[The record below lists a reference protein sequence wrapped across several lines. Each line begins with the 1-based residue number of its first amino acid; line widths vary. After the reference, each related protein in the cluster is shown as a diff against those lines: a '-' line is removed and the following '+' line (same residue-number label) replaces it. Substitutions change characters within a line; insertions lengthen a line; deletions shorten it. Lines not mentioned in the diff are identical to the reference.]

1 MSETIR
7 INKYIANAGIC
18 SRRDAD
24 KLVESGKVTVNGII
38 ATPGMGVSSKDVVCV
53 TGKEIKAKDDKVV
66 LAFYKPIGITCTE
79 RDKYAKTT
87 ILEYVKYP
95 VRVTYAGRL
104 DKDSEGLILLT
115 NDGELIQ
122 ALMKGSHYH
131 EKEYVVKVD
140 KDISQIFLDKMSEGV
155 YLTELDRTTRPCK
168 VEMVGKRTFKIV
180 LTQGLNRQIRRM
192 TKELG
197 YTVTSLKRIRIE
209 KITIDGLKIGQ
220 YRELTEKEKEN
231 LYIRCNYWHKRLY
244 VEIFNGTFKFGK
256 TRIFSC

>member
-1 MSETIR
+1 MSETVR
-7 INKYIANAGIC
+7 INKYIANAGVC

-24 KLVESGKVTVNGII
+24 KLIDAGKVTVNGKM
-38 ATPGMGVSSKDVVCV
+38 ALQGMTVTSQDTVCV
-53 TGKEIKAKDDKVV
+53 NGKVIKAKDDKVV
-66 LAFYKPIGITCTE
+66 LAFYKPIGVTCTE
-79 RDKYAKTT
+79 KDKFAEKT

-115 NDGELIQ
+115 NDGNLIQ
-122 ALMKGSHYH
+122 ALMKGSHHH

-140 KDISQIFLDKMSEGV
+140 KEITKDFLGKMAAGV
-155 YLTELDRTTRPCK
+155 YLPELDRTTRPCM
-168 VEMVGKRTFKIV
+168 VEQVGKLTFKII

-197 YTVTSLKRIRIE
+197 YNVTSLKRIRIE
-209 KITIDGLKIGQ
+209 RITIDGLKIGQ

-231 LYIRCNYWHKRLY
+231 LYETVGLK
-244 VEIFNGTFKFGK
+244 
-256 TRIFSC
+256 

>member
-1 MSETIR
+1 MSETVR
-7 INKYIANAGIC
+7 INKYIANAGVC

-24 KLVESGKVTVNGII
+24 KLIDTGKVTVNGKM
-38 ATPGMGVSSKDVVCV
+38 AVQGMTVTSQDTVCV
-53 TGKEIKAKDDKVV
+53 NGKVIKAKDDKVV

-79 RDKYAKTT
+79 RDKFAEKT

-115 NDGELIQ
+115 NDGNLIQ
-122 ALMKGSHYH
+122 ALMKGSHHH
-131 EKEYVVKVD
+131 EKEYVVQVD
-140 KDISQIFLDKMSEGV
+140 KEITKDFLEKMTAGV
-155 YLTELDRTTRPCK
+155 YLPELDRTTRPCV
-168 VEMVGKRTFKIV
+168 VEQVGKLTFKII

-197 YTVTSLKRIRIE
+197 YNVTSLKRIRIE
-209 KITIDGLKIGQ
+209 RITIDGLKIGQ

-231 LYIRCNYWHKRLY
+231 LYETVGLK
-244 VEIFNGTFKFGK
+244 
-256 TRIFSC
+256 

>member
-1 MSETIR
+1 MSETMR

-24 KLVESGKVTVNGII
+24 RLVEEGKVTVNGLP
-38 ATPGMGVSSKDVVCV
+38 AKPGMSVSTSDIVCV
-53 TGKEIKAKDDKVV
+53 SGKVIKAKDNKVV

-79 RDKYAKTT
+79 RDKFAEKT

-115 NDGELIQ
+115 NDGDLIQ
-122 ALMKGSHYH
+122 ALMKGSNRH
-131 EKEYVVKVD
+131 EKEYVVKTD
-140 KDISQIFLDKMSEGV
+140 REITAQFLEKMSQGV
-155 YLTELDRTTRPCK
+155 YLRELSQTTRPCQ
-168 VEMVGKRTFKIV
+168 VTQVGKNTFKII

-192 TKELG
+192 CKELG
-197 YTVTSLKRIRIE
+197 YNVTSLKRIRIE

-220 YRELTEKEKEN
+220 YRELTEREKEN
-231 LYIRCNYWHKRLY
+231 LYETVGLK
-244 VEIFNGTFKFGK
+244 
-256 TRIFSC
+256 

>member
-1 MSETIR
+1 MSETVR
-7 INKYIANAGIC
+7 INKYIANAGVC

-24 KLVESGKVTVNGII
+24 KLIDAGKVTVNGKM
-38 ATPGMGVSSKDVVCV
+38 ALQGMTVAAQDTVCV
-53 TGKEIKAKDDKVV
+53 NGKVIKAKDDKVV

-79 RDKYAKTT
+79 RDKFAEKT

-115 NDGELIQ
+115 NDGNLIQ
-122 ALMKGSHYH
+122 ALMKGSHHH

-140 KDISQIFLDKMSEGV
+140 KEITKDFLGKMAAGV
-155 YLTELDRTTRPCK
+155 YLPELDRTTRPCM
-168 VEMVGKRTFKIV
+168 VEQVGKLTFKII

-197 YTVTSLKRIRIE
+197 YNVTSLKRIRIE
-209 KITIDGLKIGQ
+209 RITIDGLKIGQ

-231 LYIRCNYWHKRLY
+231 LYETVGLK
-244 VEIFNGTFKFGK
+244 
-256 TRIFSC
+256 

>member
-1 MSETIR
+1 MSETVR
-7 INKYIANAGIC
+7 INKYIANAGVC

-24 KLVESGKVTVNGII
+24 KLIDAGKVTVNGKT
-38 ATPGMGVSSKDVVCV
+38 ATQGIGVCHTDTVCV
-53 TGKEIKAKDDKVV
+53 NGKEIKAKDDKIV
-66 LAFYKPIGITCTE
+66 LAFYKPVGITCTE
-79 RDKYAKTT
+79 RDKFAEKT

-115 NDGELIQ
+115 NDGNLIQ
-122 ALMKGSHYH
+122 ALMKESNCH

-140 KDISQIFLDKMSEGV
+140 KEITREFLQKMSAGI
-155 YLTELDRTTRPCK
+155 YLKELDRTTRPCQ
-168 VEMVGKRTFKIV
+168 VEKVGKFTFKII

-197 YTVTSLKRIRIE
+197 YHVTSLKRIRIE
-209 KITIDGLKIGQ
+209 KITIDGLKVGQ

-231 LYIRCNYWHKRLY
+231 LYEMVGLK
-244 VEIFNGTFKFGK
+244 
-256 TRIFSC
+256 

>member
-1 MSETIR
+1 MSETVR

-24 KLVESGKVTVNGII
+24 KLVTEGKVTINGKIAQAGSLIKEGDTVCVNGKAIK
-38 ATPGMGVSSKDVVCV
+38 SK
-53 TGKEIKAKDDKVV
+53 ENKVI
-66 LAFYKPIGITCTE
+66 LAFYKPVGITCTE
-79 RDKYAKTT
+79 RDKFAEKT

-115 NDGELIQ
+115 NDGNLIQ

-140 KDISQIFLDKMSEGV
+140 KEITPRFLEKMATGV
-155 YLTELDRTTRPCK
+155 YLKELDRTTRPCK
-168 VEMVGKRTFKIV
+168 VEKVGKFTFKIV

-197 YTVTSLKRIRIE
+197 YCVTSLKRIRIE

-231 LYIRCNYWHKRLY
+231 LYETVGLK
-244 VEIFNGTFKFGK
+244 
-256 TRIFSC
+256 

>member
-1 MSETIR
+1 MSEVVR
-7 INKYIANAGIC
+7 INKYIANAGVC

-24 KLVESGKVTVNGII
+24 KLVEQGKVTVNGKI
-38 ATPGMGVSSKDVVCV
+38 ATCGMNVSGKDTVCV
-53 TGKEIKAKDDKVV
+53 NGKAIKGRDNKVV
-66 LAFYKPIGITCTE
+66 LAFYKPVGITCTE
-79 RDKYAKTT
+79 RDKFAEKT

-115 NDGELIQ
+115 NDGDLIQ
-122 ALMKGSHYH
+122 ALMKGSNHH

-140 KDISQIFLDKMSEGV
+140 REITSQFLEKMSSGL
-155 YLTELDRTTRPCK
+155 YLKELDQTTRPCK
-168 VEMVGKRTFKIV
+168 VEQVGKMTFKIV

-197 YTVTSLKRIRIE
+197 YNVTSLKRIRIE

-231 LYIRCNYWHKRLY
+231 LYETVGLR
-244 VEIFNGTFKFGK
+244 
-256 TRIFSC
+256 

>member
-1 MSETIR
+1 MSETVR

-24 KLVESGKVTVNGII
+24 KLVESGKVTVNGLV
-38 ATPGMGVSSKDVVCV
+38 ATQGMGIHVGDTVCV
-53 TGKEIKAKDDKVV
+53 NGKVIKAKDDKVI
-66 LAFYKPIGITCTE
+66 LAFYKPVGITCTE
-79 RDKYAKTT
+79 RDKFAEKT

-115 NDGELIQ
+115 NDGNLIQ
-122 ALMKGSHYH
+122 ALMKGSHEH

-140 KDISQIFLDKMSEGV
+140 KDITSVFLEKMAGGV
-155 YLTELDRTTRPCK
+155 YLQELGKTTKPCRL
-168 VEMVGKRTFKIV
+168 EQVGKRTFKIV

-197 YTVTSLKRIRIE
+197 YNVTSLKRIRIE

-220 YRELTEKEKEN
+220 YRELTEREKQN
-231 LYIRCNYWHKRLY
+231 LYETVGLM
-244 VEIFNGTFKFGK
+244 
-256 TRIFSC
+256 

>member
-1 MSETIR
+1 MSETVR
-7 INKYIANAGIC
+7 INKYIANAGVC

-24 KLVESGKVTVNGII
+24 KLIDAGKVSVNGKM
-38 ATPGMGVSSKDVVCV
+38 AVQGMTVTSQDTVCV
-53 TGKEIKAKDDKVV
+53 NGKVIKAKDDKVV

-79 RDKYAKTT
+79 KDKFAEKT

-115 NDGELIQ
+115 NDGDLIQ
-122 ALMKGSHYH
+122 ALMKGSHQH

-140 KDISQIFLDKMSEGV
+140 KEITKDFLEKMAAGV
-155 YLTELDRTTRPCK
+155 YLPEFDRRTKPCK
-168 VEMVGKRTFKIV
+168 VEQVGKLTFKII

-197 YTVTSLKRIRIE
+197 YNVTSLKRIRIE
-209 KITIDGLKIGQ
+209 RITIDGLKIGQ

-231 LYIRCNYWHKRLY
+231 LYETVGLK
-244 VEIFNGTFKFGK
+244 
-256 TRIFSC
+256 

>member
-1 MSETIR
+1 MSETTR

-24 KLVESGKVTVNGII
+24 KLVEQGKVTINGKTATCGMAVSEKDTVCVNGKII
-38 ATPGMGVSSKDVVCV
+38 KGRDN
-53 TGKEIKAKDDKVV
+53 KVV
-66 LAFYKPIGITCTE
+66 LAFYKPVGITCTE
-79 RDKYAKTT
+79 RDKFAEKT

-115 NDGELIQ
+115 NDGDLIQ
-122 ALMKGSHYH
+122 ALMKGSNHH

-140 KDISQIFLDKMSEGV
+140 REITSQFLEKMASGV
-155 YLTELDRTTRPCK
+155 YLKELSQTTRPCK
-168 VEMVGKRTFKIV
+168 VEQVGKMTFKIV

-192 TKELG
+192 AKELG
-197 YTVTSLKRIRIE
+197 YNVTSLKRIRIE

-220 YRELTEKEKEN
+220 YRELTEWEKEN
-231 LYIRCNYWHKRLY
+231 LYETVGLR
-244 VEIFNGTFKFGK
+244 
-256 TRIFSC
+256 

>member
-1 MSETIR
+1 MSETVR
-7 INKYIANAGIC
+7 INKYIANAGVC

-24 KLVESGKVTVNGII
+24 KLIDAGKVTVNGKM
-38 ATPGMGVSSKDVVCV
+38 AMQGMTVTSQDTVCV
-53 TGKEIKAKDDKVV
+53 NGKVIKAKDDKVV

-79 RDKYAKTT
+79 RDKFAEKT

-115 NDGELIQ
+115 NDGNLIQ
-122 ALMKGSHYH
+122 ALMKGSHHH

-140 KDISQIFLDKMSEGV
+140 KEITKDFLEKMAAGV
-155 YLTELDRTTRPCK
+155 YLPELDRTTRPCM
-168 VEMVGKRTFKIV
+168 VEQVGKLTFKII

-197 YTVTSLKRIRIE
+197 YNVTSLKRIRIE
-209 KITIDGLKIGQ
+209 RITIDGLKIGQ

-231 LYIRCNYWHKRLY
+231 LYETVGLK
-244 VEIFNGTFKFGK
+244 
-256 TRIFSC
+256 

>member
-1 MSETIR
+1 MSETVR

-24 KLVESGKVTVNGII
+24 KLVESGKVTVNGIV
-38 ATPGMGVSSKDVVCV
+38 ATPGVGVSFKDVVCV
-53 TGKEIKAKDDKVV
+53 NGKEIKAKDDKVV

-79 RDKYAKTT
+79 RDKHAKTT

-140 KDISQIFLDKMSEGV
+140 KDISQTFLDKMSEGV

-168 VEMVGKRTFKIV
+168 LEQVGKRTFKII

-231 LYIRCNYWHKRLY
+231 LYETVGLK
-244 VEIFNGTFKFGK
+244 
-256 TRIFSC
+256 

>member
-1 MSETIR
+1 MSETVR

-24 KLVESGKVTVNGII
+24 KLVESGKVMVNGLV
-38 ATPGMGVSSKDVVCV
+38 ATPGMGIHAGDTVCV
-53 TGKEIKAKDDKVV
+53 NGKVIKAKDDKVV
-66 LAFYKPIGITCTE
+66 LAFYKPVGITCTE
-79 RDKYAKTT
+79 RDKFAEKT

-115 NDGELIQ
+115 NDGDLIQ
-122 ALMKGSHYH
+122 ALMKGSHHH
-131 EKEYVVKVD
+131 EKEYVVKTD
-140 KDISQIFLDKMSEGV
+140 KEITDRFLEKMSQGV
-155 YLTELDRTTRPCK
+155 YLRELDRTTRPCQITG
-168 VEMVGKRTFKIV
+168 VGKNTFKIV

-192 TKELG
+192 CKELG

-231 LYIRCNYWHKRLY
+231 LYETVGLK
-244 VEIFNGTFKFGK
+244 
-256 TRIFSC
+256 

>member
-1 MSETIR
+1 MSETVR
-7 INKYIANAGIC
+7 INKYIANAGVC

-24 KLVESGKVTVNGII
+24 KLIDTGKVTVNGKM
-38 ATPGMGVSSKDVVCV
+38 AVQGMTVTSQDTVCV
-53 TGKEIKAKDDKVV
+53 NGKVIKAKDDKVV

-79 RDKYAKTT
+79 RDKFAEKT

-115 NDGELIQ
+115 NDGNLIQ
-122 ALMKGSHYH
+122 ALMKGSHHH

-140 KDISQIFLDKMSEGV
+140 KEITKDFLEKMTAGV
-155 YLTELDRTTRPCK
+155 YLPELDRTTRPCV
-168 VEMVGKRTFKIV
+168 VEQVGKLTFKII

-197 YTVTSLKRIRIE
+197 YNVTSLKRIRIE
-209 KITIDGLKIGQ
+209 RITIDGLKIGQ

-231 LYIRCNYWHKRLY
+231 LYETVGLK
-244 VEIFNGTFKFGK
+244 
-256 TRIFSC
+256 

>member
-1 MSETIR
+1 MSEVVR
-7 INKYIANAGIC
+7 INKYIANAGVC

-24 KLVESGKVTVNGII
+24 KLVEQGKVTVNGKI
-38 ATPGMGVSSKDVVCV
+38 ATCGMSVSEEDTVCV
-53 TGKEIKAKDDKVV
+53 NGKAIRGRDNKVV
-66 LAFYKPIGITCTE
+66 LAFYKPVGITCTE
-79 RDKYAKTT
+79 RDKFAEKT

-115 NDGELIQ
+115 NDGNLIQ
-122 ALMKGSHYH
+122 ALMKGSNNH

-140 KDISQIFLDKMSEGV
+140 REITSQFLEKMSSGL
-155 YLTELDRTTRPCK
+155 YLKELDQTTRPCK
-168 VEMVGKRTFKIV
+168 VEQVGKMTFKII

-197 YTVTSLKRIRIE
+197 YNVTSLKRIRIE

-231 LYIRCNYWHKRLY
+231 LYETEGLR
-244 VEIFNGTFKFGK
+244 
-256 TRIFSC
+256 

>member
-1 MSETIR
+1 MSEVMR

-24 KLVESGKVTVNGII
+24 KLVEQGRVTINGKLATQGSQVGSCDTVCVNGKCIR
-38 ATPGMGVSSKDVVCV
+38 
-53 TGKEIKAKDDKVV
+53 AKDDKVV
-66 LAFYKPIGITCTE
+66 LAFYKPVGITCTE
-79 RDKYAKTT
+79 RDKFAEKT

-115 NDGELIQ
+115 NDGNLIQ
-122 ALMKGSHYH
+122 ALMKGSNYH

-140 KDISQIFLDKMSEGV
+140 KEISPHFLENMAQGV
-155 YLTELDRTTRPCK
+155 YLKELDRTTRPCRI
-168 VEMVGKRTFKIV
+168 EQVGKFTFKII

-197 YTVTSLKRIRIE
+197 YNVISLKRIRIE

-220 YRELTEKEKEN
+220 YRELTDREKEN
-231 LYIRCNYWHKRLY
+231 LYETVGLK
-244 VEIFNGTFKFGK
+244 
-256 TRIFSC
+256 

>member
-1 MSETIR
+1 MSETVR
-7 INKYIANAGIC
+7 INKYIANAGVC

-24 KLVESGKVTVNGII
+24 KLIDAGKVSVNGKM
-38 ATPGMGVSSKDVVCV
+38 AVQGMTVTSQDTVCV
-53 TGKEIKAKDDKVV
+53 NGKVIKAKDDKVV

-79 RDKYAKTT
+79 KDKFAEKT

-115 NDGELIQ
+115 NDGDLIQ
-122 ALMKGSHYH
+122 ALMKGSHQH

-140 KDISQIFLDKMSEGV
+140 KEITKDFLEKMAAGV
-155 YLTELDRTTRPCK
+155 YLPELDRRTKPCK
-168 VEMVGKRTFKIV
+168 VEQVGKQTFKII

-197 YTVTSLKRIRIE
+197 YNVTSLKRIRIE
-209 KITIDGLKIGQ
+209 RITIDGLEIGQ

-231 LYIRCNYWHKRLY
+231 LYETVGLK
-244 VEIFNGTFKFGK
+244 
-256 TRIFSC
+256 

>member
-1 MSETIR
+1 MSETVR

-24 KLVESGKVTVNGII
+24 KLIESGKVTVNGVV
-38 ATPGMGVSSKDVVCV
+38 ALQGMVVSPKDIVCV
-53 TGKEIKAKDDKVV
+53 NGKIIKGKDDKVV
-66 LAFYKPIGITCTE
+66 LAFYKPVGITCTE
-79 RDKYAKTT
+79 RDKHAKTT

-104 DKDSEGLILLT
+104 DKESEGLILLT
-115 NDGELIQ
+115 NDGDLIQ

-131 EKEYVVKVD
+131 EKEYVVKVN
-140 KDISQIFLDKMSEGV
+140 KDITQNFLDKMSEGV

-168 VEMVGKRTFKIV
+168 VEQVGKRTFKIV

-197 YTVTSLKRIRIE
+197 FEVTSLKRIRIE

-220 YRELTEKEKEN
+220 YRELTDMEKEK
-231 LYIRCNYWHKRLY
+231 LYETVGLK
-244 VEIFNGTFKFGK
+244 
-256 TRIFSC
+256 